1 MHLGQDITVA
11 DAAPTHAVCRGP
23 KNPHMIKKIVD
34 ELMSCRE
41 QDSSI
46 RVGGGIPQEWVN
58 KFHFEKK
65 VVFSVIN
72 DGLVNKICFSISF
85 QGSPA
90 GLTRLVFSFNKKN
103 QESNEEAR
111 RRFFNVFLAFYG

>member
-11 DAAPTHAVCRGP
+11 DAAPTHAVYRGP

-65 VVFSVIN
+65 VFFSVIN

-90 GLTRLVFSFNKKN
+90 GLTRLVGSVNKKN
-103 QESNEEAR
+103 QDSDEEAR
-111 RRFFNVFLAFYG
+111 RRFFDVFLAFYG

>member
-1 MHLGQDITVA
+1 MIG
-11 DAAPTHAVCRGP
+11 
-23 KNPHMIKKIVD
+23 KNNGCK
-34 ELMSCRE
+34 E

-72 DGLVNKICFSISF
+72 DGLVNNIHFSISF
-85 QGSPA
+85 QGIPA
-90 GLTRLVFSFNKKN
+90 GLTRLVCSFIKKM
-103 QESNEEAR
+103 QESDEEAR
-111 RRFFNVFLAFYG
+111 RRFFDVFLAFYG

>member
-1 MHLGQDITVA
+1 MIG
-11 DAAPTHAVCRGP
+11 
-23 KNPHMIKKIVD
+23 KNNGYK
-34 ELMSCRE
+34 ER
-41 QDSSI
+41 DSSI

-65 VVFSVIN
+65 VVYSVIN

-90 GLTRLVFSFNKKN
+90 GLTRLVGSFNKKN
-103 QESNEEAR
+103 QESDEEAR
-111 RRFFNVFLAFYG
+111 RRFFDVFLAFYG